1 MNNDNNISFDKYK
14 DCTTQSITMLNVM
27 QNVVIEHNDL
37 LKTCQTP
44 PKLQSM
50 LRNRSTAV
58 LSVHVVDVQM
68 KKQTKQKN
76 KNMQT
81 VHATHIAQSFV
92 ALPSFQPRITAAE
105 AKPLSVSLPYRH
117 KIRVT
122 NI

>member
-1 MNNDNNISFDKYK
+1 MEHIYHLISIRIVQHK
-14 DCTTQSITMLNVM
+14 SITMLNVM

-68 KKQTKQKN
+68 KKN
-76 KNMQT
+76 
-81 VHATHIAQSFV
+81 
-92 ALPSFQPRITAAE
+92 
-105 AKPLSVSLPYRH
+105 
-117 KIRVT
+117 
-122 NI
+122 

>member
-1 MNNDNNISFDKYK
+1 MNNNIYHLISIRIVQHK
-14 DCTTQSITMLNVM
+14 SITMLNVM

-68 KKQTKQKN
+68 KKQN
-76 KNMQT
+76 
-81 VHATHIAQSFV
+81 
-92 ALPSFQPRITAAE
+92 
-105 AKPLSVSLPYRH
+105 
-117 KIRVT
+117 
-122 NI
+122 

>member
-1 MNNDNNISFDKYK
+1 MS
-14 DCTTQSITMLNVM
+14 NVM

-68 KKQTKQKN
+68 KKQNKQIKQK
-76 KNMQT
+76 
-81 VHATHIAQSFV
+81 HANRACNAHSAVFCSASII
-92 ALPSFQPRITAAE
+92 P
-105 AKPLSVSLPYRH
+105 VSHYGG
-117 KIRVT
+117 
-122 NI
+122 